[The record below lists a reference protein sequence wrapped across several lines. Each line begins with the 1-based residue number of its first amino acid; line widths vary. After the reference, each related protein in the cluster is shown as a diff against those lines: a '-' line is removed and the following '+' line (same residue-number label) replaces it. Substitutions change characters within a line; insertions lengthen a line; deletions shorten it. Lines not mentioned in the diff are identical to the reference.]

1 MIDNGAGIIFT
12 IPFFYLHYYLQTYIQ
27 QIENLKEETRS
38 IRYSL
43 IGI

>member
-12 IPFFYLHYYLQTYIQ
+12 IPFFYLYYLQTYIQ